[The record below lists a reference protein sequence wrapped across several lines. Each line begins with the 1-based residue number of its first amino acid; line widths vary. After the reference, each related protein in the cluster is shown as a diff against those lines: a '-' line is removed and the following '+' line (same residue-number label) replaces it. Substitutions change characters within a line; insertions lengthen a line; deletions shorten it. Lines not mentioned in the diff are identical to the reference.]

1 MFRDLEKIKINGFKN
16 RYNISKCCELSIT
29 TTNINNVIS
38 EMKLE
43 MKENYSSG
51 RSIESTFFKMQIMR

>member
-16 RYNISKCCELSIT
+16 RYNISKCCELSIPM
-29 TTNINNVIS
+29 TNIKNVIS

-43 MKENYSSG
+43 MKENDSSG
-51 RSIESTFFKMQIMR
+51 R